1 MFIVPGEVLVTSYFT
16 ALNEKPQ
23 GFNPRVLEVCGVLL
37 SYTTVSRTLR
47 ISGVRSYDKLPQ
59 LIADQ
64 PEAMRPASLGIAL
77 NC

>member
-1 MFIVPGEVLVTSYFT
+1 MFIVPGEVLVTSYCT
-16 ALNEKPQ
+16 SLNEKPQ

-37 SYTTVSRTLR
+37 SYTAVSRTLE

-59 LIADQ
+59 LIMDQ
-64 PEAMRPASLGIAL
+64 PEAIKPASLGIVL